1 MPQFKDNN
9 CVTLTLFVFLAFTAS
24 LWYFMLYTLRSSFT
38 RIPLS
43 ISLSS
48 VDSVSMFEPGKM
60 RNVNKRGFLTDNV

>member
-1 MPQFKDNN
+1 MPQFKENN
-9 CVTLTLFVFLAFTAS
+9 CVTLTLFGFLAFTA
-24 LWYFMLYTLRSSFT
+24 WYFMLYTLRSSFT